1 MSEKTAGRR
10 LSELVGTPLREIEEE
25 YVSVAEMQRRIMPD
39 PERLEVFGDYDISG
53 KTVPI
58 AVVGGDYYDFI
69 DLDGRFDIKGKMAI
83 VIADASGHGLAA
95 AMLIRDFNTALYTG
109 ISYQSDYLHETTPLL
124 VKKIN
129 RRMYR
134 SSQEN
139 QFISAFYGELQLSGV
154 LRYINAGHYS
164 ALVFKA
170 REILSLDVGGP
181 VLGAFREVPSDYDV
195 GEVCLERGDLC
206 VCYTDGIIEASSGV
220 EEYGVDRLKLVI
232 QKNREKDARAIRNCV
247 LEDVENFSQKDGQ
260 HDDRTVMIVKRE
272 LNS

>member
-1 MSEKTAGRR
+1 MSKKTAGKR

-25 YVSVAEMQRRIMPD
+25 YISVAEMQRRIMPD

-69 DLDGRFDIKGKMAI
+69 DLDGRFGIKGKMGI

-95 AMLIRDFNTALYTG
+95 AMLIRDFNTALYMG
-109 ISYQSDYLHETTPLL
+109 ISYESDYLQDTTPLL

-164 ALVFKA
+164 GLVFK
-170 REILSLDVGGP
+170 EKEVLSLDVGGP
-181 VLGAFREVPSDYDV
+181 VLGVFRKVPSGYDV
-195 GEVCLERGDLC
+195 GEVCLKRGDLC
-206 VCYTDGIIEASSGV
+206 VCYTDGIIEASSGD
-220 EEYGVDRLKLVI
+220 EEYGVDRLKLVVQENR
-232 QKNREKDARAIRNCV
+232 QKNARAIRNCV
-247 LEDVENFSQKDGQ
+247 LEDVENFSQEDGQ
-260 HDDRTVMIVKRE
+260 HDDRTVMIIKRKLSE
-272 LNS
+272 